1 MKKTEL
7 IKIDCPICGIDT
19 PYDVKYEANFQLDS
33 LDFAAKKISKHMYFR
48 NVRCKKCNLIY
59 SNPIIPFEQI
69 KKFYQ
74 TTYFLE
80 LSQLEIMAND
90 YEIFNGKSLSDLFK
104 DIYDNTT
111 RNKEQLEVLM
121 KEVVGFI
128 KDGDTA
134 VQIIP
139 MLKEYLEINVK
150 NDDQLVKV
158 AAIVQRLISVENK
171 GGSEDEFGLSDAE
184 KEQLMGAI
192 EDVAADAQKHS
203 DDITEVNKLEN

>member
-1 MKKTEL
+1 
-7 IKIDCPICGIDT
+7 
-19 PYDVKYEANFQLDS
+19 
-33 LDFAAKKISKHMYFR
+33 
-48 NVRCKKCNLIY
+48 
-59 SNPIIPFEQI
+59 
-69 KKFYQ
+69 
-74 TTYFLE
+74 
-80 LSQLEIMAND
+80 MASD
-90 YEIFNGKSLSDLFK
+90 YEIFEGKSLSGLFK
-104 DIYDNTT
+104 DIYENTKT
-111 RNKEQLEVLM
+111 NKTQLEVLM

-158 AAIVQRLISVENK
+158 AAIVQRIIAAENK

-192 EDVAADAQKHS
+192 EDAATDLQTHS
-203 DDITEVNKLEN
+203 DEITEDMIRIEN

>member
-1 MKKTEL
+1 
-7 IKIDCPICGIDT
+7 
-19 PYDVKYEANFQLDS
+19 
-33 LDFAAKKISKHMYFR
+33 
-48 NVRCKKCNLIY
+48 
-59 SNPIIPFEQI
+59 
-69 KKFYQ
+69 
-74 TTYFLE
+74 
-80 LSQLEIMAND
+80 MAND
-90 YEIFNGKSLSDLFK
+90 YEIFEGKSLSGLFQ
-104 DIYDNTT
+104 DIYENTKT
-111 RNKEQLEVLM
+111 NKEQLEVLM

-158 AAIVQRLISVENK
+158 AAIVQRIIAAENK

-192 EDVAADAQKHS
+192 EEAATDLQSHS
-203 DDITEVNKLEN
+203 DEITEDMKRIEN